1 VSRIA
6 PAILVF
12 ALVVAAGPA
21 GPGPGDTG
29 PPPLAFVHATV
40 VDVAEGHS
48 LEDRTVVVH
57 DRRIVEVGPSDE
69 VTPPDGA
76 VIVDATGWWI
86 LPGLWDMHAHPD
98 DPEMWHLEF
107 EPEDRDLLIPQFPLW
122 GVTGIRDMGGA
133 WETIE
138 DWRRRIADGS
148 LLGPRIVAAGPL
160 VDGPRPMWP
169 GSIAAGTTGEGRA
182 AVDSVVA
189 LGADFVKV
197 YQLLPREAYDGI
209 ASRAK
214 EVGIPFAGHV
224 PNALSTVEV
233 SEAGQASIEHVIPL
247 GRESADE
254 GAVRAAVDA
263 VGDAADEFRGAA
275 MMEAVLEHHDP
286 AKALPI
292 YRTLIANGTW
302 VVPTLLVWHQ
312 NAYFDPADPSVAER
326 LPYMPRYIRRWWTPE
341 ENVHLQDRD
350 EAGERMMRA
359 VYRSASRI
367 VGEMR
372 EAGLTRFLVGTDTG
386 GNPHTFPGSGVH
398 DEMALLVE
406 AGLEPAEAIRA
417 ATSGPAEFLGL
428 SDSLGTVAAGK
439 LADLVLLEADP
450 LADITNTRRIAG
462 VVVGGRWID
471 ADERARSLEWIRQQ
485 ARGE

>member
-1 VSRIA
+1 MPRIVLA
-6 PAILVF
+6 ALAF
-12 ALVVAAGPA
+12 ALLVAAGTADPR
-21 GPGPGDTG
+21 PGATG

-40 VDVAEGHS
+40 VDVVEGRP
-48 LEDRTVVVH
+48 LEDRTVIVH
-57 DRRIVEVGPSDE
+57 DRRIVEVGPSEE

-76 VIVDATGWWI
+76 VIVDATGRWI
-86 LPGLWDMHAHPD
+86 IPGLWDMHAHPD
-98 DPEMWHLEF
+98 DPEMWHLDF
-107 EPEDRDLLIPQFPLW
+107 DPEDRDLLIPQFPLR

-133 WETIE
+133 WETIVE
-138 DWRRRIADGS
+138 WRRRIAAGS

-169 GSIAAGTTGEGRA
+169 GSIAASTAEEGRA

-197 YQLLPREAYDGI
+197 YQLLPREAYLGI
-209 ASRAK
+209 AERAK

-224 PNALSTVEV
+224 PNALSTIEA
-233 SEAGQASIEHVIPL
+233 SEAGQASVEHVIPL

-254 GAVRAAVDA
+254 AAVRAAVDA
-263 VGDAADEFRGAA
+263 VGDADDEFRGAA
-275 MMEAVLEHHDP
+275 MMEAVYEHHDP

-292 YRTLIANGTW
+292 YRVLIENGTW
-302 VVPTLLVWHQ
+302 VDPTLLVWHQ
-312 NAYFDPADPSVAER
+312 NAFFDPEEPSVAER
-326 LPYMPRYIRRWWTPE
+326 LSYMPGYIRRWWTPD

-350 EAGERMMRA
+350 EASERMMRA
-359 VYRSASRI
+359 VYRTAARV

-406 AGLEPAEAIRA
+406 AGLEPIEALRA

-428 SDSLGTVAAGK
+428 SDSLGTVEAGK

-450 LADITNTRRIAG
+450 LVDIANTRRITG
-462 VVVGGRWID
+462 VVVDGRWID
-471 ADERARSLEWIRQQ
+471 TDERAQSLEWIRQR
-485 ARGE
+485 ASGE